1 MVGKAEMAAGC
12 TLINFFFFY
21 WWSKILLYRNGIH
34 EGGQCLG
41 FMLKMYWKCT

>member
-1 MVGKAEMAAGC
+1 MVGKAETAAGC
-12 TLINFFFFY
+12 TLVNLFY

-41 FMLKMYWKCT
+41 FMIKIYWECT